1 MLAGGG
7 LRLAELDTSTAKP
20 CASVLARQLPAGGRA
35 PLGGA
40 LDRERRG
47 VVAKRAGARLRALNV
62 RHGLKRPP
70 PRRAE
75 ATGRVRA
82 AGGTSCDASPVPGQ
96 ASRSHRPRDGRPS
109 SRAGG
114 AGATAPTLAPRAPGD
129 PRPSLRGVLERL
141 GAAPKIPEDLRHRH
155 VLRHTFAT
163 RYYRQT
169 RYLTGLQ
176 RWLGQRQ
183 SEDDDGL
190 R

>member
-1 MLAGGG
+1 M
-7 LRLAELDTSTAKP
+7 R
-20 CASVLARQLPAGGRA
+20 ARSPA
-35 PLGGA
+35 
-40 LDRERRG
+40 RR
-47 VVAKRAGARLRALNV
+47 V
-62 RHGLKRPP
+62 
-70 PRRAE
+70 
-75 ATGRVRA
+75 
-82 AGGTSCDASPVPGQ
+82 
-96 ASRSHRPRDGRPS
+96 
-109 SRAGG
+109 
-114 AGATAPTLAPRAPGD
+114 GATALAMAALRHARAAPARRHLHPPRAPGD